1 MSKRKKEVEARV
13 HFGRVEAKDIKAV
26 QEVVDQQI
34 KRNIPTLYAQGG
46 PGVQVEVPKV
56 PKVVEEL
63 NALDTMIDVLAEDL
77 HSLFN
82 FLEPVLAGQ
91 NKQAKKIH
99 KRELSASRVSGR
111 IEAARL
117 ELSELTSQVELV
129 KLDLEI

>member
-1 MSKRKKEVEARV
+1 MSKSKKEQ
-13 HFGRVEAKDIKAV
+13 
-26 QEVVDQQI
+26 QE
-34 KRNIPTLYAQGG
+34 
-46 PGVQVEVPKV
+46 VEVPKV

-77 HSLFN
+77 HTLFN